1 MHPFTFLFYHPIKG
15 NVLKE
20 LVEPNGAVFFT
31 KKFQLGDPTINT
43 LELWGAEYQESDAI
57 LCRKEDV
64 SLLQSI
70 ADRERCPVNFV
81 GTVTGDGKVVLTE
94 LPVQTSGS
102 VHVTDEELAAI
113 QKRPNPV
120 NLDLEFVLGKMPR
133 KVFKM
138 EKYKVSLRPLVLP
151 KGLSVADAL
160 QRVLRLPSVASKRYL
175 TNKVDRSVSGL
186 VAQQQCVGPLHTPLA
201 DVAVIALSHFGT
213 VSNNFLLKNKPLM
226 VNLWTIMYENSFSL
240 YRQDLQL
247 P

>member
-1 MHPFTFLFYHPIKG
+1 M
-15 NVLKE
+15 
-20 LVEPNGAVFFT
+20 EPNGAVIFT

-57 LCRKEDV
+57 LCRTEDA
-64 SLLQSI
+64 SLLQQI

-94 LPVQTSGS
+94 IPVQPSGS
-102 VHVTDEELAAI
+102 VQVSAEELAAI

-138 EKYKVSLRPLVLP
+138 EKYKVNLRPLVLP
-151 KGLSVADAL
+151 KGLTVADAL
-160 QRVLRLPSVASKRYL
+160 KRVLRLPSVASKRYL

-201 DVAVIALSHFGT
+201 DVAVIALSHFEK
-213 VSNNFLLKNKPLM
+213 VRLRSIN
-226 VNLWTIMYENSFSL
+226 Y
-240 YRQDLQL
+240 
-247 P
+247 